1 MILEIVGQG
10 ESICMAKYQSYVMRS
25 ANDFEVPG
33 KCFEIVCILMA
44 TLVDYNRLLCRI
56 IFCSNVEEQSI
67 DMLQKNQ
74 VRIAA
79 GFKLVVMAR
88 LNLL

>member
-10 ESICMAKYQSYVMRS
+10 ESIRMAKYQSYVMRS

-44 TLVDYNRLLCRI
+44 TLADYNRLLCRI
-56 IFCSNVEEQSI
+56 IFCSNEEEQSI
-67 DMLQKNQ
+67 DMLQKI
-74 VRIAA
+74 R
-79 GFKLVVMAR
+79 
-88 LNLL
+88 